1 MEYVGNQ
8 YTVAIFAVLLAAG
21 TAQAQAP
28 ARVIAPDSAAEKGAK
43 DADKARVEIS
53 GKVQGD
59 YIFDFKRVDPTWN
72 ATLRPSKIPINCPGD
87 PGCGKDGETIFSVK
101 QTQIA
106 VKGFIPTTAGE
117 IKTELSLDLF
127 NGGTTNSFR
136 LLNAWAQLGNW
147 SVGQYYTL
155 FMNIDTFPN
164 TIDYWGPNGMTF
176 IRNPQLRYT
185 MPFGKDM
192 KLAVSLESPGS
203 AIDTGKVGAAA
214 PGVGI
219 QGRTHYP
226 DVIGRWSLER
236 ESSQLQVAAMLRSI
250 GWETTTTP
258 DNNPSGTKA
267 GYGATVMGF
276 LGVGKGK
283 DRVTGQLVFGKGIAS
298 YMNDG
303 GVDIAPN
310 LASREAEAVKSVGG
324 FVYFDHYWSD
334 KWSSSFGASMHRQ
347 TNTDGQLDNAF
358 HEGRYA
364 SANLLY
370 YPAKNILVGGE
381 VLYGRNEQKNGQTG
395 KDERVQFTAQFKF

>member
-1 MEYVGNQ
+1 
-8 YTVAIFAVLLAAG
+8 
-21 TAQAQAP
+21 
-28 ARVIAPDSAAEKGAK
+28 
-43 DADKARVEIS
+43 
-53 GKVQGD
+53 
-59 YIFDFKRVDPTWN
+59 
-72 ATLRPSKIPINCPGD
+72 
-87 PGCGKDGETIFSVK
+87 
-101 QTQIA
+101 